1 MTLDASYPAWK
12 LCCLMQVLT
21 WHVSPSSFFS
31 LSHIYAI
38 SMACATGPGMN
49 RTLKIDLNSEKI
61 TFNFKLVSSG
71 ENYSKFNVSSTLV
84 LKIMKSP

>member
-1 MTLDASYPAWK
+1 MTLDAPYPAWK
-12 LCCLMQVLT
+12 LWCLMQVLT

-31 LSHIYAI
+31 LSHIYA
-38 SMACATGPGMN
+38 SMACATGPGVN
-49 RTLKIDLNSEKI
+49 KTLKIDLNSEKI

-71 ENYSKFNVSSTLV
+71 ENYSKFNVSSTLI

>member
-31 LSHIYAI
+31 LSHIYT
-38 SMACATGPGMN
+38 SMPCATGPGVN
-49 RTLKIDLNSEKI
+49 STLNLDLNSEKI

-71 ENYSKFNVSSTLV
+71 ENYAKFIVSSTLI